1 MRQLRTCTTI
11 VTLALSWDDSAS
23 SKSRGN
29 NGDGG
34 GLLLGRNDDAS
45 GAGFEGWSGDA
56 AGGTPGTGRLGD
68 HVNVRSYDAILLSTR
83 VLCSSSASTSHVLQ
97 ASSVG
102 NAS

>member
-34 GLLLGRNDDAS
+34 GLLGRNVDAS
-45 GAGFEGWSGDA
+45 GAVFEGWSGDA

-68 HVNVRSYDAILLSTR
+68 NVNVRSYDAILLSTR